1 MRTLIVLFALG
12 TLLFAAEGV
21 ARLVSLE
28 GEVHI
33 RRANMLMLSKIGMEM
48 TVQDVIDS
56 REDGRARIVFH
67 DETVVTVGPNTTFAI
82 DAFHNENQA
91 ASLQLESR
99 RGALRVITGQIGKI
113 APDQFKV
120 KTRTATI
127 GVRGTQFVVAIE
139 SGEESILCT
148 DGSIMLTPLS
158 PRPQLYGEYEWV
170 KPPFSPGLPAPLPPR
185 APQPQA
191 IVLEAGEVATAK
203 FVEPVTLPDVP
214 ELAAP
219 APIAVVAFA
228 ARKATE
234 EEAEAIVVR
243 TQDEGGIVLDRTPI
257 INEYREIMN
266 LPPEEPL
273 IIRPLDT
280 PTPGNL
286 GIPRLRERANPDEL
300 RRDLQRTY

>member
-1 MRTLIVLFALG
+1 MRMVVLAL
-12 TLLFAAEGV
+12 LLAVSLMAEGV

-33 RRANMLMLSKIGMEM
+33 RRANMLMLSKAGMEM

-82 DAFHNENQA
+82 EAFVNENEQ

-120 KTRTATI
+120 RTRTATI

-148 DGSIMLTPLS
+148 DGSVTLTPLKT
-158 PRPQLYGEYEWV
+158 RPSYYDRFDWA
-170 KPPFSPGLPAPLPPR
+170 KPPFQLGFPVLPPA
-185 APQPQA
+185 APKTQT
-191 IVLEAGEVATAK
+191 IVLEAGEVATAT
-203 FVEPVTLPDVP
+203 FAETVAAPEVP

-228 ARKATE
+228 ARRATQ
-234 EEAEAIVVR
+234 EEAEAIVEQ
-243 TQDEGGIVLDRTPI
+243 TADEGGVVLDRQPV

-273 IIRPLDT
+273 IIRPLDA
-280 PTPGNL
+280 PAPSDL
-286 GIPRLRERANPDEL
+286 GIPRLKDRVNPDDL
-300 RRDLQRTY
+300 RRDLQRNY